1 MAKFSSVIDSKRT
14 LTIWLLVVVPLLGC
28 ISLWPILNYAFY
40 GDDWMVLWVYA
51 FQYGTVHAKYAVSS
65 YLCPDGPKFLFMGLL
80 YGGFGLNPL
89 PYFIAS
95 MVLRILAAV
104 TIYFFTI
111 GISNNRIAGLLSS
124 AFFAVC
130 YIGLESTSWVFNANT
145 YVAIIFVS
153 FFVYFFYQSRRECSF
168 YLYFT
173 SLAFFT
179 LALSFASP
187 RMSAIFIVVLGDFL
201 WLLRQPVLKKFKIIL
216 VRQLPLY
223 LIAYLLK
230 LVGTFGG
237 GNDLSSRVVG
247 GLEYGKNSINQGRFD
262 FLLYPITNM
271 GNIVI
276 PDKVWSSLFSLKL
289 AISFVILVAIFAA
302 MRSLVFKPRD
312 KVLFGFA
319 LALVGWMFF
328 LWYMHKIQGASF
340 RGSNVIGPTLIGGVF
355 FIGVIWIYLRYRSVY
370 PELAESIVFSSG
382 WIVSFF
388 VFTWVFAPYLITQSY
403 HRYFTASSVGLSVF
417 IGCAC
422 SLLYQALTVSSRKV
436 VTWRKHPI
444 LVFQW
449 FFLYLLVGGIF
460 LINMV
465 CSIGFLGGQRD
476 YRGVKPV
483 NEVWESLTKQ
493 VSSVKDH
500 AVFYITCDD
509 YELLRGTLDFGFSPH
524 FGIMYGIS
532 EYAKNPLLVINF
544 DELVRVMEQG
554 AFIGYGVQK
563 VEIDNLY
570 CFHLENNE
578 LINTKP
584 ETIQRLNKVLV
595 SEKDSQGN
603 TIWRR
608 R

>member
-1 MAKFSSVIDSKRT
+1 MAKFNSVINSKKT

-28 ISLWPILNYAFY
+28 ISLWPILNFSLY
-40 GDDWMVLWVYA
+40 GDDWMTLWVYA
-51 FQYGTVHAKYAVSS
+51 FQYGTIYSKYAVSS
-65 YLCPDGPKFLFMGLL
+65 YLCPDGPKFLFLGLL
-80 YGGFGLNPL
+80 YEGFELNPL

-104 TIYFFTI
+104 SIYFFTV

-124 AFFAVC
+124 VFFAVC

-168 YLYFT
+168 YIYFT
-173 SLAFFT
+173 SLVFFT

-247 GLEYGKNSINQGRFD
+247 GLEYGKNAIGQGRFD
-262 FLLYPITNM
+262 FLLYPIANV
-271 GNIVI
+271 GNIVL
-276 PDKVWSSLFSLKL
+276 PDKVWTLSFSLKL
-289 AISFVILVAIFAA
+289 AISLSIIIAIFSVI
-302 MRSLVFKPRD
+302 RSLVFKPRD

-319 LALVGWMFF
+319 LALSGWMFF

-388 VFTWVFAPYLITQSY
+388 VFTWVFAPSLITQSY
-403 HRYFTASSVGLSVF
+403 HRYFTVSSVGLSVF

-436 VTWRKHPI
+436 VTWCKHPI
-444 LVFQW
+444 RVFQW

-493 VSSVKDH
+493 VPSVRDH